1 MQYHKLILTTIV
13 LALVAF
19 GCDSND
25 DGTTVG
31 TSVATPSIKVAPYY
45 FSFTTGA
52 AVSGVHDLILRL
64 DTTVTPSVYSVALN
78 AAANVSAAAII
89 SGDFA
94 SAAYTGSESFEYDT
108 ETDLVIGSGWMDPST
123 YNQED
128 NHSIASNG
136 TYYFVRTTDYQLL
149 SFMVEKASTVAFDI
163 KYAQMNADSTFPTAM
178 SPIVSYSADEAA
190 YFDMDGGTTVEPA
203 NWHMGLITSRV
214 PGAPFPMQNV
224 ILNFDNETRVAV
236 IDNKDF
242 EDIESVPTGLTWV
255 EDSHTS
261 RPLAYSGAHELITYN
276 LDTHQVSIK
285 NDALVYIVDTGDGNY
300 YKLRFINYDQPSGI
314 VEFTYAAL

>member
-1 MQYHKLILTTIV
+1 MSKRILPLVIIILGL
-13 LALVAF
+13 LAW
-19 GCDSND
+19 GCESPE
-25 DGTTVG
+25 DGGEV
-31 TSVATPSIKVAPYY
+31 VEVVTPSIKTEPFY
-45 FSFTTGA
+45 FSFATGD
-52 AVSGVHDLILRL
+52 AVREVHDLTLML

-78 AAANVSAAAII
+78 AAANVSAAAIT

-94 SAAYTGSESFEYDT
+94 SVAYTGSESFEYDT

-128 NHSIASNG
+128 NHSISSNG

-149 SFMVEKASTVAFDI
+149 AFMVEKASTLAFDI
-163 KYAQMNADSTFPTAM
+163 KYAQMNADSTFSTAM
-178 SPIVSYSADEAA
+178 SPSVPYSADEPA
-190 YFDMDGGTTVEPA
+190 YFDMDGGATVEPA
-203 NWHMGLITSRV
+203 NWHIGLITAPV

-261 RPLAYSGAHELITYN
+261 HPLAYSGAHELITYN
-276 LDTHQVSIK
+276 PDTHKVSIK

-300 YKLRFINYDQPSGI
+300 YKLRFTDYDSGI
-314 VEFTYAAL
+314 VLFEYAAL